1 MKLLFRLSVMAAL
14 AAPAPAWAGRIVVRS
29 DVCAALVAHV
39 PDDDVAYEPGIDA
52 YGNPVAPGDLNDI
65 GRIDYNTDD
74 ITIAIGNPLIATAG
88 VVGDETAFK
97 AAGGKIDVFGA
108 DSSVGSVTLR
118 DGDVLFN
125 GRRITDNQRRALAV
139 ACAERQ

>member
-1 MKLLFRLSVMAAL
+1 MTLLFRLSLMAAL
-14 AAPAPAWAGRIVVRS
+14 ITAAPAWAGRIVVKP
-29 DVCAALVAHV
+29 DDCAALVAHV

-52 YGNPVAPGDLNDI
+52 YGNPVAPADLNHI

-74 ITIAIGNPLIATAG
+74 ITIAIGNPLIASAG

-118 DGDVLFN
+118 AGDVLFN
-125 GRRITDNQRRALAV
+125 GRRITDNGRRALTV